1 MYDEYNKRDKS
12 ETSKNKDEYITIKEN
27 NNSEK
32 KNSDKLIKDN
42 PIVVDSE
49 SII

>member
-42 PIVVDSE
+42 SIVVDSE